1 MPQSIVLVMEYA
13 PRGDLYNLIE
23 RKGRLSELEARRF
36 FQQIIAG
43 IEYCHKHRVTHRDIK
58 PENLLLDDELNI
70 KIVDF
75 GLSNLMRDGE
85 FFKTSCGS
93 PNYAAPEV
101 ISNGIYCGPEVDI
114 WSTGVVLY
122 ALIAGCLPFDENN
135 IPTLF
140 AKIKAAKFHLPHHF
154 SPAAKDL
161 INRMLNPD
169 PIARIT
175 ISQIKKHPWFLI
187 DLPQHLMVQESVLN
201 KQQEVNSLAMYK
213 PDKSYYII
221 DEEILQMCIA
231 YSHFKGIDPEDL
243 KRRILERK
251 VDQLTVT
258 YELLLDAKRK
268 KFRHQLDEKRD
279 PIKPIFKDYISPLK
293 MHVGDP
299 SGYESEDTEQ
309 VFVDPYPHP
318 RDWVYGLKISTSSYH
333 LMILL
338 FDALRQLKMEWK
350 IISNFHLRIR
360 TTSWNKLDQIETLD
374 IQGEEQLL
382 KCNCLIYKS
391 ENMFVLDFN
400 LIEGKVMYFLEFI
413 AKFFNTIFELYKRY
427 NF

>member
-1 MPQSIVLVMEYA
+1 MEYA

-23 RKGRLSELEARRF
+23 RKGRLPESEARRF

-75 GLSNLMRDGE
+75 GLSNLMSDGE

-101 ISNGIYCGPEVDI
+101 ISNGIYCGPEIDI

-122 ALIAGCLPFDENN
+122 ALLAGCLPFDENN
-135 IPTLF
+135 IPMLF
-140 AKIKAAKFHLPHHF
+140 AKIKAAKFLIPHHF
-154 SPAAKDL
+154 SPTVKDL

-175 ISQIKKHPWFLI
+175 IPQIKKHPWFLI
-187 DLPQHLMVQESVLN
+187 DLPLHLMVQESVIN
-201 KQQEVNSLAMYK
+201 KENEINCIAMYK
-213 PDKSYYII
+213 AEKSYCII
-221 DEEILQMCIA
+221 DDEIIHQCLALHQ
-231 YSHFKGIDPEDL
+231 FKGVDPEEL

-251 VDQLTVT
+251 IDQFTVC

-268 KFRHQLDEKRD
+268 QFRHQLDEKQEA
-279 PIKPIFKDYISPLK
+279 IKPVFNTSFPKQRKIHNSES
-293 MHVGDP
+293 
-299 SGYESEDTEQ
+299 SGCESEDTEQ
-309 VFVDPYPHP
+309 LISDPYPHP

-338 FDALRQLKMEWK
+338 FDALRYLKMEWK

-360 TTSWNKLDQIETLD
+360 SISQLKEDDKSDVDISTLD
-374 IQGEEQLL
+374 RLL
-382 KCNCLIYKS
+382 KCNCMIYKQ
-391 ENMFVLDFN
+391 ENMFVLDFK
-400 LIEGKVMYFLEFI
+400 LIEGKVMYFLDFI
-413 AKFFNTIFELYKRY
+413 AKFFNSIFELYRRY